1 MKSRVVARHAGA
13 EEGVVNNGCS
23 LSLSL
28 SLEILWTLQ
37 PPILI
42 ERTLPK
48 SMNGRNRKKER
59 TKGREKVGG

>member
-28 SLEILWTLQ
+28 SGDPLDLATTDTDWKNAPEEH
-37 PPILI
+37 
-42 ERTLPK
+42 ERK
-48 SMNGRNRKKER
+48 KQKER
-59 TKGREKVGG
+59 TNEG